1 MGSNGFLLLSPAT
14 VLIIFSR
21 LGKRFWS
28 TLFGEELKG
37 QFTWIEKGTW
47 SGQLVSSYAH
57 SFWTM
62 CQDTEIWA
70 LNQWEKLLN
79 SKSQI
84 TLLKLTLSF
93 FFLKKWEENSLR
105 EWSSSTRP
113 KSASQF
119 WTKWSGLPFIKWKE
133 LNKNFSTSGEIQQ
146 QHLFP
151 HRMTVFMQTMFWV
164 RTFDGI
170 CAILLLDWLSKND
183 VKATEPNL
191 I

>member
-1 MGSNGFLLLSPAT
+1 MVRATGVKLCTQFLNNVSRHWNMSFESMREATEQQISN
-14 VLIIFSR
+14 
-21 LGKRFWS
+21 
-28 TLFGEELKG
+28 
-37 QFTWIEKGTW
+37 
-47 SGQLVSSYAH
+47 H
-57 SFWTM
+57 SF
-62 CQDTEIWA
+62 EI
-70 LNQWEKLLN
+70 NF
-79 SKSQI
+79 I
-84 TLLKLTLSF
+84 YF
-93 FFLKKWEENSLR
+93 FYLKKWEENALR

>member
-70 LNQWEKLLN
+70 LSQWEKLLN

-84 TLLKLTLSF
+84 TLLKLTLSIF
-93 FFLKKWEENSLR
+93 FFLKKWEENALR

-119 WTKWSGLPFIKWKE
+119 WTKWSGLPFINWKE
-133 LNKNFSTSGEIQQ
+133 LNKNFPLQEKFNSNISFLTGWQFSCKLCFESEPLMASV
-146 QHLFP
+146 LF
-151 HRMTVFMQTMFWV
+151 F
-164 RTFDGI
+164 
-170 CAILLLDWLSKND
+170 S
-183 VKATEPNL
+183 
-191 I
+191 